1 MIVRTACARYN
12 CVCRH
17 AGIGG
22 GISNLLLTA
31 IRQPA
36 APRAHI
42 RQRPSLDRA
51 PRVRLLGFA
60 LACLCGAAQPAAHAA
75 EGFFTGDKP
84 PAVARAWN
92 SVYAFVCEGR
102 KGAYTATA
110 FPVKRSPKGERT
122 EHYFIT
128 AGHAVEDCRGER
140 RYLVE
145 DTGGKRFEEDG
156 ITLAARPRRLE
167 GVQPVRVDDA
177 YDIAVI
183 KITTRS
189 GERIGSTLPLDGQC
203 DASFGQEVYAIGF
216 PGVAKRRSLR
226 QSAQIKRWSR
236 GLSVGLGHADFRG
249 STSTYV
255 ATSVD
260 SLPGNSGGP
269 VLAADGALVGVMVKG
284 AAGPQNNFR
293 YDVDPKKKDDW
304 HSFLV
309 PCQGIMRL
317 LQQAGLR

>member
-1 MIVRTACARYN
+1 M
-12 CVCRH
+12 
-17 AGIGG
+17 
-22 GISNLLLTA
+22 LFTA
-31 IRQPA
+31 IRQRVTPRTPA
-36 APRAHI
+36 SRRTGFKGRRSAR
-42 RQRPSLDRA
+42 
-51 PRVRLLGFA
+51 RLCFA
-60 LACLCGAAQPAAHAA
+60 LACLCGAALPAAHAA
-75 EGFFTGDKP
+75 EGFFTDNKP
-84 PAVARAWN
+84 PAVARAWG

-110 FPVKRSPKGERT
+110 FPVKRSSRGERT
-122 EHYFIT
+122 DHYFIT

-145 DTGGKRFEEDG
+145 DTGGKRFEDDG
-156 ITLAARPRRLE
+156 ITLAPRPRRLE
-167 GVQPVRVDDA
+167 GVTPVRVDDT

-183 KITTRS
+183 RITTRPA
-189 GERIGSTLPLDGQC
+189 ERIGPALPLNGQC

-309 PCQGIMRL
+309 PCEGVLRL
-317 LQQAGLR
+317 LQQAKLG

>member
-1 MIVRTACARYN
+1 M
-12 CVCRH
+12 
-17 AGIGG
+17 
-22 GISNLLLTA
+22 LLTA
-31 IRQPA
+31 IRYGTT
-36 APRAHI
+36 PRA
-42 RQRPSLDRA
+42 RLGQRRSLEGI
-51 PRVRLLGFA
+51 PRVLLFWLA
-60 LACLCGAAQPAAHAA
+60 LACLYGGALPAAQAA
-75 EGFFTGDKP
+75 EGFFTSDKP
-84 PAVARAWN
+84 PAVASAWN

-110 FPVKRSPKGERT
+110 FPVKRSPNGERT
-122 EHYFIT
+122 DHYFIT
-128 AGHAVEDCRGER
+128 AGHAIEDCRGER

-156 ITLAARPRRLE
+156 ITLAPRPRKLD
-167 GVQPVRVDDA
+167 GVTPIHVDDT

-189 GERIGSTLPLDGQC
+189 GERIGPALPLDGQC
-203 DASFGQEVYAIGF
+203 DAAFGQEVYAIGF

-236 GLSVGLGHADFRG
+236 GLSVGLGHAEFRG

-293 YDVDPKKKDDW
+293 YDVDPKQKDDW

-309 PCQGIMRL
+309 PCQGVLRL
-317 LQQAGLR
+317 LQQAGLG